1 MSDIDVSIVI
11 PSYNETAEMKMQA
24 LDDVFAYLKDQKYSY
39 EVILV
44 DDGSTNNSLP
54 KVKEHI
60 KKLKGYKPETWRYR
74 IDDIRV
80 FYEIDDKE
88 VLILMISANLRK
100 DSY

>member
-1 MSDIDVSIVI
+1 MKYKIF
-11 PSYNETAEMKMQA
+11 ETNNYIEEIEK
-24 LDDVFAYLKDQKYSY
+24 L
-39 EVILV
+39 
-44 DDGSTNNSLP
+44 STNIKKLENKIKEYVYP
-54 KVKEHI
+54 KLKENPFFGKNI